1 MNFENKMTKKTQPK
15 SILNFNYK
23 KRKEGFKMFADIK
36 DEVKEILVDLF
47 DVDQEYLQSQVK
59 ELVPDALTE
68 VNKPHISIK
77 DL

>member
-1 MNFENKMTKKTQPK
+1 
-15 SILNFNYK
+15 
-23 KRKEGFKMFADIK
+23 MFADIK

>member
-36 DEVKEILVDLF
+36 DDVKEMLVDLF
-47 DVDQEYLQSQVK
+47 NVNEDYLQSQV
-59 ELVPDALTE
+59 DALMPSALTKGDE
-68 VNKPHISIK
+68 HHISIK